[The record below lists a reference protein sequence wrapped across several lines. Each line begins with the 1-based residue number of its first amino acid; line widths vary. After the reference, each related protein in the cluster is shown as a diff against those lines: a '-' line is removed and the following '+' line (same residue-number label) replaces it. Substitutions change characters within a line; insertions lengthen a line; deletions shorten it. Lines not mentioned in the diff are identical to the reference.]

1 MKHDFNI
8 KERGTENIPP
18 EKLYEILHDIFPKKI
33 ADEKYENLT
42 GLKSMKEET

>member
-18 EKLYEILHDIFPKKI
+18 EKLYEILHDIFPKKSP
-33 ADEKYENLT
+33 T
-42 GLKSMKEET
+42 RSMKILLGLNQ